1 MEIRVKSKINVF
13 HNPKVTEQYYKVAE
27 ELSKLQKVIRE
38 AGSDCSVIR
47 IERSCNKGYE
57 LNF

>member
-47 IERSCNKGYE
+47 VERSCTSEYYR
-57 LNF
+57 